1 MNFDFLKKQIS
12 IETLSN
18 RENDLKNDKTNK
30 TSYDI
35 SEMSSNSFDLPIYKN
50 RMNYNKEDIIQFTIE
65 NDNQNKEIL
74 LLKSKLKKFL
84 FEANLVKEKYKK
96 EITRLFDENKIL
108 ESNYQKIKNEKEKYI
123 NNIKLLQIN
132 NNKLQNDINILK
144 SQIET
149 SMNNETKYVDQ
160 ISNLIQEMNIIKEKQ
175 NEMISNNNMVLQNYK
190 NEIKDLNEKLK
201 EKTILENELNNLI
214 NDDKINMKKNINQS
228 LSDSINFING
238 KMKKYLTDSE
248 QFQKGKIM
256 KENKLYIDIRDL
268 IEEFNEIKKLVNN
281 KDIQIKNTNIDKYIL
296 IENNKKLNNENNLLK
311 QHINKLIINIDL
323 YIQKNHLA
331 VQRIYEL
338 ENYLNKNKA

>member
-1 MNFDFLKKQIS
+1 MNFDFMKKQIS

-18 RENDLKNDKTNK
+18 RENDFQNDKTSK

-35 SEMSSNSFDLPIYKN
+35 SEMSSNSFDMPIYKN
-50 RMNYNKEDIIQFTIE
+50 RMKYYKEDIIQFTIE
-65 NDNQNKEIL
+65 NDNLNKEIL
-74 LLKSKLKKFL
+74 QLKSKLKKFL

-108 ESNYQKIKNEKEKYI
+108 EANYQKIKNEKEKYI

-175 NEMISNNNMVLQNYK
+175 NEMISNNNMALQNYK

-331 VQRIYEL
+331 VQRIYQL

>member
-1 MNFDFLKKQIS
+1 MGYNFL
-12 IETLSN
+12 
-18 RENDLKNDKTNK
+18 
-30 TSYDI
+30 
-35 SEMSSNSFDLPIYKN
+35 IYGG
-50 RMNYNKEDIIQFTIE
+50 FV
-65 NDNQNKEIL
+65 L
-74 LLKSKLKKFL
+74 L
-84 FEANLVKEKYKK
+84 E
-96 EITRLFDENKIL
+96 
-108 ESNYQKIKNEKEKYI
+108 YI

-175 NEMISNNNMVLQNYK
+175 NEMISNNNIVLQNYK

-331 VQRIYEL
+331 VQRIFQL
-338 ENYLNKNKA
+338 ENYLNNNKA